1 MRTSAK
7 NAILVTLSVSNYCG
21 VDVRMSVRNFFDY
34 YKCPAPQP
42 NIEIRKP
49 NIELKVTLIS
59 VTICSLIF
67 FICTS
72 CFVSSQVAISI
83 WIKPCGVPKYG
94 KSENYSDMSILSKF
108 EPNSKFEWFD
118 HCAGH
123 GRPIGRNCIDG
134 FRSYIAY
141 DHTTMNTPVLVW
153 SRKLSIVGPG

>member
-1 MRTSAK
+1 MRTSAR

-34 YKCPAPQP
+34 YKCPPAQP
-42 NIEIRKP
+42 DIEIRKP

-72 CFVSSQVAISI
+72 RFVSSQVASSTGMN
-83 WIKPCGVPKYG
+83 PCGVPKYV

-108 EPNSKFEWFD
+108 EPSWKFEWFD
-118 HCAGH
+118 YCAGH
-123 GRPIGRNCIDG
+123 GRPIGSNYIDG

-141 DHTTMNTPVLVW
+141 DHTTMNTPVLV
-153 SRKLSIVGPG
+153 

>member
-34 YKCPAPQP
+34 YKCPSPQP

-72 CFVSSQVAISI
+72 CFVSSQVAIST
-83 WIKPCGVPKYG
+83 WINPCGVPNYG
-94 KSENYSDMSILSKF
+94 KSENYSDMSILSKI
-108 EPNSKFEWFD
+108 EPNSKFEQLHRWISFV
-118 HCAGH
+118 HRL
-123 GRPIGRNCIDG
+123 RPYHDEHT
-134 FRSYIAY
+134 RSRLITEVKHRRARI
-141 DHTTMNTPVLVW
+141 VLGWGTAWEHLV
-153 SRKLSIVGPG
+153 P